1 MYEFVYALL
10 TKRKCFKKNRKCVFG
25 WHKPGMALTKNGTHC
40 LFGAFCLLKIK
51 TLAFI
56 YFFSSIDSTNSSDDK
71 SWFCLSFSLIFYYF
85 VISFLFVL
93 NSTAVHAEYCC
104 MIVKV
109 RKSHQRP
116 CFFIAFNSLNV
127 TFKSHTNCYKHF
139 LDFYVCWRDQF
150 KIFGNQNHFRLI
162 VTAGCDK
169 LTTNWTKQRNSRI

>member
-56 YFFSSIDSTNSSDDK
+56 YYFFSSIDSTNLSDDK

-109 RKSHQRP
+109 RKVINDRVFSLHL
-116 CFFIAFNSLNV
+116 IAWMLLLN
-127 TFKSHTNCYKHF
+127 HT
-139 LDFYVCWRDQF
+139 
-150 KIFGNQNHFRLI
+150 LI
-162 VTAGCDK
+162 AI
-169 LTTNWTKQRNSRI
+169 NIS